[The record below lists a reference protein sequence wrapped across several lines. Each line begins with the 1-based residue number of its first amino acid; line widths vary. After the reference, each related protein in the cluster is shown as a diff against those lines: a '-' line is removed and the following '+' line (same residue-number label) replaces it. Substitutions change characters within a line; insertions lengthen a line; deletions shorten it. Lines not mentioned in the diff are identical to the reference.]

1 MFKYF
6 ILACFCCIL
15 SSTVWA
21 NTPSQFYSE
30 LTNLDT
36 QEYVW
41 KVEFRSNPQG
51 QFDAKL
57 SNPHPKFAVLNQRA
71 MEIAEDY
78 KQKLQNY
85 KHGVVASDANYTLS
99 GDGRTRVYQ
108 EPYILEIQF
117 PLLKN
122 KQDIRWKIKPKPVIK
137 QHELSTM
144 CNEIA
149 QSGQVILKF
158 KVTTKLNGRIGDVA
172 LLSHSQYNDN
182 FQKMALSL
190 GDKAFRF
197 GMIKP
202 RNKDGVPYSISF
214 DVPMAFDCPVLEQPK

>member
-1 MFKYF
+1 MLKQ
-6 ILACFCCIL
+6 IALIGLCVL
-15 SSTVWA
+15 SSAVLA
-21 NTPSQFYSE
+21 NTPSKFYSE

-57 SNPHPKFAVLNQRA
+57 LNPHPKFTVLNQRA
-71 MEIAEDY
+71 MEIAKD
-78 KQKLQNY
+78 
-85 KHGVVASDANYTLS
+85 KHSSSNGKTKMNP
-99 GDGRTRVYQ
+99 
-108 EPYILEIQF
+108 EPYHVEIKF
-117 PLLKN
+117 PLLKDE
-122 KQDIRWKIKPKPVIK
+122 QDIRWKIKPKLTMGAP
-137 QHELSTM
+137 ELLKM
-144 CNEIA
+144 CNEMA

-158 KVTTKLNGRIGDVA
+158 KVATKLNGRIGDVA

-197 GMIKP
+197 GMIQP

-214 DVPMAFDCPVLEQPK
+214 DVPIAFDCPVLEQPK

>member
-21 NTPSQFYSE
+21 NTPSQYYYSE

-36 QEYVW
+36 QGYVW
-41 KVEFRSNPQG
+41 KVEFSSNPQG

-57 SNPHPKFAVLNQRA
+57 LNPHPKFAVLNQRA

-78 KQKLQNY
+78 KS
-85 KHGVVASDANYTLS
+85 VASNASYYARYS
-99 GDGRTRVYQ
+99 DGKTKINP
-108 EPYILEIQF
+108 EPYHVEIKF

-122 KQDIRWKIKPKPVIK
+122 EREIRWKIKPKPVIK

-197 GMIKP
+197 GMIQP

-214 DVPMAFDCPVLEQPK
+214 DVPIAFDCPVLEQPK